1 MMMMN
6 ATAINNLPANVFADM
21 LKKDVLSV
29 IDSNYVVMTREMYDT
44 LMEEYTDR
52 KIEREAAKRLTNANG
67 KTYTQQELMK
77 MFDITEKD
85 LAAVGDVEI
94 E

>member
-1 MMMMN
+1 MMMN
-6 ATAINNLPANVFADM
+6 AAAINNLPANVFADI

-29 IDSNYVVMTREMYDT
+29 IDNNYVVMTREMYDT
-44 LMEEYTDR
+44 LMEEYADR
-52 KIEREAAKRLTNANG
+52 KIDREAAKRLTDANT
-67 KTYTQQELMK
+67 KTYTQQEIMK

-85 LAAVGDVEI
+85 IAAVGDVEI